1 MKKNLKY
8 KIELLLFSLFLF
20 VPLSMHATAQNDVA
34 ISLDFSN
41 VPLSKVLNEIG
52 RQTSLRIVYNT
63 KDVNPDQIVSVKVD
77 YQKLSSVMKNLLKN
91 TNAKFTIKDN
101 YLVLYSSKDVDVVN
115 ETTQSNKRIIKGLI
129 SDEFGEPLIGVSV
142 LVKGTTTG
150 TITDIDGNYYIEI
163 PNDNAI
169 LEFSYIGYQKATL
182 SISGAT
188 SFNIIL
194 KEDAQVLNEVVVTA
208 MGITREAKT
217 LTYAAQTI
225 KNDEVTRI
233 KETNFINSLQ
243 GKSAGL
249 TITPNNTGAG
259 GGASKIVLRGS
270 TSILGTNQPLI
281 VIDGVPMQ
289 DGMGS
294 QVTDGIAYG
303 GGRSGDDLLSTI
315 NPEDIENMTILKG
328 PNAAALYGSAANN
341 GVIVITTKSGVSG
354 TVKVDISSS
363 TSVETMAMYPQTQQT
378 FGLSDNNQWSAWGPE
393 IGTRSADELA
403 SAPYL
408 MSSARNAVKDFFNLG
423 VTLNNGITLS
433 GGTENSR
440 TYFSYN
446 NTYQTGQI
454 PNNDFRRNNVMFKE
468 IFSLFDKRV
477 NISTSLNWIHQ
488 KTNNAPVVGKALSTL
503 YPLYRTPADID
514 MRYFKHNYQ
523 HAGTMADD
531 IVSNPTKG
539 NPKLVGQPVQT
550 WYWYD
555 QYLNNPYW
563 VANMYN
569 DVLKRDRLMG
579 NITLEAKIWKNIKY
593 QTRLSI
599 DYVLQNNLNE
609 EYAGMNRTGFDYVG
623 GKYYSSDSRT
633 SDIYNDHMV
642 SYNDRFDDKI
652 DINAAVGTSFTRHY
666 SRNTSIT
673 TNIDTCGLPNAFVPQ
688 NSKKSRPTNPNGSAT
703 SAYDSWNYSDWS
715 TALFATASIGL
726 FDRVYLDGSYRVDWS
741 QSFQQFTQGS
751 GYSSFDYYS
760 AGINILIDKFLPKL
774 DWLNQLKWRGSW
786 SVVGNPIPNT
796 LFARQSYDFSNGT
809 VNTRPPLFDDPKPET
824 TTSFETG
831 VDVWMFD
838 NKFNFDLTYYNSVL
852 RNQFLNVT
860 TANGESKPVNTG
872 KIRNYG
878 LEFSAAYRWNI
889 GRDWRWQ
896 TGFNIAWNDNRILET
911 YKTESGTPYIV
922 EMGTNAFKVKYIEGG
937 RYGDI
942 YVNSFVRDE
951 NGHIK
956 ISGADDYETAVPQM
970 ESGEYK
976 TYVGNTASPVTL
988 GWNNTLSW
996 KNLTLYFLIDGRVG
1010 GKVMSLTE
1018 PDLDLFGLSERS
1030 AQERLNGE
1038 RVTQNGKEYILKEL
1052 PDGSGNKV
1060 SVENYYMTI
1069 GASPME
1075 DYVYNATNLRVRD
1088 ISLSY
1093 NFNNLFGK
1101 NRGLTAQF
1109 SVKNAFFIYK
1119 DSPVDPDI
1127 SVSAAN
1133 GFSGIDCYS
1142 LPTTRSY
1149 ALTLKFN
1156 F

>member
-150 TITDIDGNYYIEI
+150 TITDIDGNYSIEI

-579 NITLEAKIWKNIKY
+579 NITLEAKIWKTSNI
-593 QTRLSI
+593 
-599 DYVLQNNLNE
+599 
-609 EYAGMNRTGFDYVG
+609 
-623 GKYYSSDSRT
+623 
-633 SDIYNDHMV
+633 
-642 SYNDRFDDKI
+642 
-652 DINAAVGTSFTRHY
+652 RH
-666 SRNTSIT
+666 
-673 TNIDTCGLPNAFVPQ
+673 
-688 NSKKSRPTNPNGSAT
+688 
-703 SAYDSWNYSDWS
+703 
-715 TALFATASIGL
+715 
-726 FDRVYLDGSYRVDWS
+726 
-741 QSFQQFTQGS
+741 
-751 GYSSFDYYS
+751 
-760 AGINILIDKFLPKL
+760 
-774 DWLNQLKWRGSW
+774 
-786 SVVGNPIPNT
+786 
-796 LFARQSYDFSNGT
+796 
-809 VNTRPPLFDDPKPET
+809 
-824 TTSFETG
+824 
-831 VDVWMFD
+831 
-838 NKFNFDLTYYNSVL
+838 
-852 RNQFLNVT
+852 
-860 TANGESKPVNTG
+860 
-872 KIRNYG
+872 
-878 LEFSAAYRWNI
+878 
-889 GRDWRWQ
+889 
-896 TGFNIAWNDNRILET
+896 
-911 YKTESGTPYIV
+911 
-922 EMGTNAFKVKYIEGG
+922 
-937 RYGDI
+937 
-942 YVNSFVRDE
+942 
-951 NGHIK
+951 
-956 ISGADDYETAVPQM
+956 
-970 ESGEYK
+970 
-976 TYVGNTASPVTL
+976 
-988 GWNNTLSW
+988 
-996 KNLTLYFLIDGRVG
+996 
-1010 GKVMSLTE
+1010 
-1018 PDLDLFGLSERS
+1018 
-1030 AQERLNGE
+1030 
-1038 RVTQNGKEYILKEL
+1038 
-1052 PDGSGNKV
+1052 V
-1060 SVENYYMTI
+1060 SVSTMYFKI
-1069 GASPME
+1069 
-1075 DYVYNATNLRVRD
+1075 
-1088 ISLSY
+1088 I
-1093 NFNNLFGK
+1093 
-1101 NRGLTAQF
+1101 
-1109 SVKNAFFIYK
+1109 
-1119 DSPVDPDI
+1119 
-1127 SVSAAN
+1127 
-1133 GFSGIDCYS
+1133 
-1142 LPTTRSY
+1142 
-1149 ALTLKFN
+1149 
-1156 F
+1156 

>member
-150 TITDIDGNYYIEI
+150 TITDIDGNYSIEI

-688 NSKKSRPTNPNGSAT
+688 NSKK
-703 SAYDSWNYSDWS
+703 
-715 TALFATASIGL
+715 
-726 FDRVYLDGSYRVDWS
+726 
-741 QSFQQFTQGS
+741 Q
-751 GYSSFDYYS
+751 
-760 AGINILIDKFLPKL
+760 
-774 DWLNQLKWRGSW
+774 
-786 SVVGNPIPNT
+786 
-796 LFARQSYDFSNGT
+796 
-809 VNTRPPLFDDPKPET
+809 
-824 TTSFETG
+824 
-831 VDVWMFD
+831 
-838 NKFNFDLTYYNSVL
+838 
-852 RNQFLNVT
+852 
-860 TANGESKPVNTG
+860 
-872 KIRNYG
+872 
-878 LEFSAAYRWNI
+878 
-889 GRDWRWQ
+889 
-896 TGFNIAWNDNRILET
+896 
-911 YKTESGTPYIV
+911 
-922 EMGTNAFKVKYIEGG
+922 
-937 RYGDI
+937 
-942 YVNSFVRDE
+942 
-951 NGHIK
+951 
-956 ISGADDYETAVPQM
+956 
-970 ESGEYK
+970 
-976 TYVGNTASPVTL
+976 
-988 GWNNTLSW
+988 
-996 KNLTLYFLIDGRVG
+996 
-1010 GKVMSLTE
+1010 
-1018 PDLDLFGLSERS
+1018 
-1030 AQERLNGE
+1030 
-1038 RVTQNGKEYILKEL
+1038 
-1052 PDGSGNKV
+1052 
-1060 SVENYYMTI
+1060 
-1069 GASPME
+1069 
-1075 DYVYNATNLRVRD
+1075 
-1088 ISLSY
+1088 
-1093 NFNNLFGK
+1093 
-1101 NRGLTAQF
+1101 
-1109 SVKNAFFIYK
+1109 
-1119 DSPVDPDI
+1119 
-1127 SVSAAN
+1127 
-1133 GFSGIDCYS
+1133 
-1142 LPTTRSY
+1142 
-1149 ALTLKFN
+1149 
-1156 F
+1156 